1 MIDTIIFDLDGT
13 LLNSL
18 DDLTD
23 AVNYTLNL
31 YNLSEK
37 SCDNIKSY
45 LGNGMERLI
54 ELSIPS
60 GKKNPHF
67 NEILKTFK
75 DYYKD
80 HSFIKTKPYPGIM
93 NLLDNLK
100 KLNYKLAIVSNKCD
114 EAVKILNDKFFNN
127 IFDEAIGEK
136 ENIKK
141 KPSPDMIYEV
151 LRKLNKNLSN
161 VFYVGDS
168 EVDILTA
175 NACQIPGLIV
185 SWGFRTKEELINSKA
200 SIIIDSVDELLKYIK
215 ENSLG

>member
-13 LLNSL
+13 LLDSL

-31 YNLSEK
+31 YNLNELSR
-37 SCDNIKSY
+37 DNIKSY

-54 ELSIPS
+54 ELSTPN
-60 GKKNPHF
+60 GKKTPHF

-80 HSFIKTKPYPGIM
+80 HSFIKTKPYPEIM
-93 NLLDNLK
+93 KLLDTLK
-100 KLNYKLAIVSNKCD
+100 NLNYKLAIVSNKCD
-114 EAVKILNDKFFNN
+114 EAVKFLNDKFFNN
-127 IFDEAIGEK
+127 IFDIAIGEK

-185 SWGFRTKEELINSKA
+185 SWGFRTKEELIKSKA
-200 SIIIDSVDELLKYIK
+200 SIIIDSVDELLEYIK